1 MSELVDRATTDIA
14 AGVTSR
20 RFSAVDVADTF
31 LVRIVRYDSAVKAI
45 CTRDPEA
52 RDTAAGVDRR
62 LASGRADPG
71 RSNRGSRNL
80 SPTGDRGFESISLQR
95 RVRCEPHLYGQ
106 EWRSANSA

>member
-52 RDTAAGVDRR
+52 RDTAAVWTDASPAEGRTLDARTGGLEICPRR
-62 LASGRADPG
+62 GTEGSNPSPSSGESTANLIPRSGR
-71 RSNRGSRNL
+71 
-80 SPTGDRGFESISLQR
+80 
-95 RVRCEPHLYGQ
+95 
-106 EWRSANSA
+106 